1 MPILKDI
8 KGIYLIQRI
17 NIDESKE
24 EPIYYVGQSVGIFDR
39 WRQHCNG
46 SGQSIDKVIQKF
58 GCINFVFSILEGVS
72 KRDDLNACEVKW
84 INKYK
89 EKYGEKLM
97 YNISQTSNSNPHKI
111 DTVIKEEIKKLF
123 EKEVGRSIY
132 AISEK
137 YSIGWKD
144 VCDIRKPFLKRNGLK
159 YDSNVKNI
167 VDRDGVKPSYWE
179 GDRLTKSII
188 AKILLLKT
196 QDWDDNDIATDCNI
210 SITDLKQFY
219 IDYETQKDNYKFGE
233 IVN

>member
-17 NIDESKE
+17 NIEESKE
-24 EPIYYVGQSVGIFDR
+24 EPISYVGQSVGIFDR

-46 SGQSIDKVIQKF
+46 SGQSIDKFIQKL
-58 GCINFVFSILEGVS
+58 GCLNFAFSILEVVK

-97 YNISQTSNSNPHKI
+97 YNISQTSNSNPYKI
-111 DTVIKEEIKKLF
+111 DNVIKEEIKKLF

-137 YSIGWKD
+137 YNIDWNE
-144 VCDIRKPFLKRNGLK
+144 VCEIREPFLIKNDLK
-159 YDSNVKNI
+159 YNRDVKNI
-167 VDRDGVKPSYWE
+167 VDKYGVKPSCWK
-179 GDRLTKSII
+179 GDRLTRSII
-188 AKILLLKT
+188 EKILLLKT
-196 QDWDDNDIATDCNI
+196 QDKDDNDIATDCNI

-219 IDYETQKDNYKFGE
+219 IDYNTQKDNYKFAE
-233 IVN
+233 ILN